1 MRGFMVGEMKRCGSL
16 CIIAG
21 AFLMAAAGAQNAFA
35 GDPAEAAANT
45 GFQLLEEPVNPRVIG
60 MGSAGTA
67 LRSGGFAYY
76 NPALPYLINR
86 TYLSASYGGYPRA
99 DWDRVSLEGVVS
111 LEKWF
116 IGVDLHTEAVTDLY
130 RVDWTGKWP
139 DMSHSSS
146 WQFTNLSL
154 DVGYSHW
161 EDFAFALCF
170 NYLQEH
176 LFDYYAYA
184 LSGSAGMLYI
194 PIPDRFFIGLSI
206 TNIRFASTPMQ
217 GKDNGSAWREGERLP
232 LNSRFGMVWS
242 DKIRKIPYTV
252 ALDIVYRNVRDR
264 DLPFSRSI
272 QDRFTAP
279 AGIEVCPIGP
289 LALRLGKRFNH
300 PTEIIN
306 FGVGFKV
313 DFLST
318 DVSFVI
324 PKLVDD
330 AELKWLANITYYLIK
345 KRHPKTQDLT
355 RQKTVPQRT
364 TVADTA
370 NREKSISE
378 KPAQDTT
385 AKPLPPDTAMKEP
398 AGEDTVSLGTAA
410 ADTVLTKKNMPDSLS
425 VRMRIGEDA
434 AASRAQAAGSVTKQE
449 NLPAAPAP
457 VQIPANEER
466 QTTAPVVDKKG
477 NPTADSV
484 KTGIRTDAAKK

>member
-1 MRGFMVGEMKRCGSL
+1 MGSEMKRWESL
-16 CIIAG
+16 YIVYSVLLIAV
-21 AFLMAAAGAQNAFA
+21 AGVQNASA
-35 GDPAEAAANT
+35 GDAAEDAANT

-76 NPALPYLINR
+76 NPASPYLINR

-99 DWDRVSLEGVVS
+99 DWDRVSLEGVIS

-139 DMSHSSS
+139 DMGHSSS

-170 NYLQEH
+170 NYMQEH

-184 LSGSAGMLYI
+184 LSGSAGVLYI
-194 PIPDRFFIGLSI
+194 PIPDRLFVGLSL
-206 TNIRFASTPMQ
+206 TNIRFASTPMV
-217 GKDNGSAWREGERLP
+217 GKDNGSAWGDGERLP
-232 LNSRFGMVWS
+232 LNSRFGLVWS

-264 DLPFSRSI
+264 DLPFSRYI
-272 QDRFTAP
+272 QDRFTVP
-279 AGIEVCPIGP
+279 VGIEVCPIGP

-306 FGVGFKV
+306 FGVGFTV

-330 AELKWLANITYYLIK
+330 AEMKWLANITYYLIK
-345 KRHPKTQDLT
+345 KRHPKPPDFAP
-355 RQKTVPQRT
+355 QKTAPPQT

-370 NREKSISE
+370 TQEKGVSG
-378 KPAQDTT
+378 KPAQDTA
-385 AKPLPPDTAMKEP
+385 AKPVPPDTMKQSR
-398 AGEDTVSLGTAA
+398 GEDTVSLRTGPVDTA
-410 ADTVLTKKNMPDSLS
+410 LTKKKVPDSLS
-425 VRMRIGEDA
+425 LRMRIGEGDT
-434 AASRAQAAGSVTKQE
+434 ASHAVPAGYIVKQE
-449 NLPAAPAP
+449 QLPAVSAPGLIP
-457 VQIPANEER
+457 VNEEG
-466 QTTAPVVDKKG
+466 QTAAPVVDKKG
-477 NPTADSV
+477 TPSSDTV
-484 KTGIRTDAAKK
+484 KTGTRTGSLEK